1 MGIHQSCSQWAE
13 QLPLACYKGHEM
25 TKLIV
30 LMNLTDCPI
39 LLWSTGYLVH
49 PYMGVGYLNGT
60 SHNNNTKIIT
70 TICNQRHNTAMSLE
84 GRKKDKLDVDIH
96 IADGPVRAHVNRWG
110 KRHFGFMFAYHFFF
124 KLLQCAHK

>member
-39 LLWSTGYLVH
+39 LLWSTGYLAH
-49 PYMGVGYLNGT
+49 PYMKVRYMNRISHKT
-60 SHNNNTKIIT
+60 SW
-70 TICNQRHNTAMSLE
+70 IC
-84 GRKKDKLDVDIH
+84 IH
-96 IADGPVRAHVNRWG
+96 ISDGPVRAHVSRWG